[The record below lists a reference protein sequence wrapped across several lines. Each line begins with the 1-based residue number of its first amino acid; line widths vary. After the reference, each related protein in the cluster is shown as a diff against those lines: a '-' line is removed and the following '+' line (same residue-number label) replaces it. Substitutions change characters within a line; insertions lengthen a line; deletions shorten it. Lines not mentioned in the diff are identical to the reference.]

1 MSNVRTTGKKSSNTL
16 VRDLVNVGIF
26 SALYIVLGFMSSSIG
41 YIPAFIV
48 IATASVAIVTSIPM
62 FLFYSKI
69 ERPILCCM
77 LFCGIFGGA
86 MLVMGQS
93 IIMFAISLAVG
104 LLSGTILKIIGKN
117 FAGLYMANIVLS
129 LMSSSMLLPL
139 WLYTEEYLEYTRGMC
154 DEGYVAKLAEL
165 SGSIWPLVGI
175 YGFGML
181 GAVVGGLVARR
192 IMKRHFERI
201 GLAR

>member
-1 MSNVRTTGKKSSNTL
+1 MREKGDCGDAAVLFLSIWSRKKCIKKLYLACICLLLETFMSNIRSTGKKSSNTL

-41 YIPAFIV
+41 YIPALIV
-48 IATASVAIVTSIPM
+48 FSTASIALVTSVPM

-93 IIMFAISLAVG
+93 INFHFVISAV
-104 LLSGTILKIIGKN
+104 T
-117 FAGLYMANIVLS
+117 S
-129 LMSSSMLLPL
+129 L
-139 WLYTEEYLEYTRGMC
+139 R
-154 DEGYVAKLAEL
+154 A
-165 SGSIWPLVGI
+165 
-175 YGFGML
+175 
-181 GAVVGGLVARR
+181 
-192 IMKRHFERI
+192 
-201 GLAR
+201 

>member
-1 MSNVRTTGKKSSNTL
+1 MSNVRSTGKKSSNTL

-26 SALYIVLGFMSSSIG
+26 ASLYVVLAGIAASVG
-41 YIPAFIV
+41 LIPAFIIV
-48 IATASVAIVTSIPM
+48 STFVVSLVTSVPL
-62 FLFYSKI
+62 FLFFSKV

-93 IIMFAISLAVG
+93 VIMFAISLAVG

-129 LMSSSMLLPL
+129 LMSSSMMLPL

-165 SGSIWPLVGI
+165 SNSIWPLVGI
-175 YGFGML
+175 YTFGIL
-181 GAVVGGLVARR
+181 GAVIGGLVARR
-192 IMKRHFERI
+192 IMKKHFERI
-201 GLAR
+201 GLSR

>member
-1 MSNVRTTGKKSSNTL
+1 MSNVRSTGKKSSNTL

-41 YIPAFIV
+41 YIPALIV
-48 IATASVAIVTSIPM
+48 FSTASIALVTSVPM

-117 FAGLYMANIVLS
+117 FAGLYMANIVMNSIKPRPACATKVTLRSWRNFLTVSGPWSEFTPSASWVPLS
-129 LMSSSMLLPL
+129 VDS
-139 WLYTEEYLEYTRGMC
+139 
-154 DEGYVAKLAEL
+154 
-165 SGSIWPLVGI
+165 WP
-175 YGFGML
+175 
-181 GAVVGGLVARR
+181 AAS
-192 IMKRHFERI
+192 
-201 GLAR
+201 